1 LERSTKDAEIVKGE
15 FLIYGLTEFL
25 GRGVGNREDKTPR
38 CFRRSERYIEMDLA
52 GNSLRMV
59 RVADG

>member
-15 FLIYGLTEFL
+15 FLIYALTEFL

-38 CFRRSERYIEMDLA
+38 CFRSSERYNEIDLA
-52 GNSLRMV
+52 GNSFRMG
-59 RVADG
+59 RVAEE